1 MPRAKSLRIVSRPS
15 YERFEPRNRAG
26 WRRWLAR
33 NHAAAP
39 GVWLVYL
46 KGAARQ
52 IKYDEAV
59 EEALCFGWIDSTLN
73 PIDTERYIQ
82 LFTPRKPRSGWSR
95 INKGRV
101 EDLLKRGLMTTAGL
115 EKVDAA
121 RKDGSWAALDA
132 IEALELPAE
141 MKEAFASNRL
151 ARENF
156 AGFSPFSQKT
166 YLYWINNAK
175 RAENRA
181 KRIAHAITLI
191 ASNIKHPRMPLT

>member
-26 WRRWLAR
+26 WRRWLQR

-46 KGAARQ
+46 KGASRQ

-73 PIDTERYIQ
+73 PIDAERYMQ

-95 INKGRV
+95 INKVRV
-101 EDLLKRGLMTTAGL
+101 EDLVKRGLMTSAGL
-115 EKVDAA
+115 EKIDAA
-121 RKDGSWAALDA
+121 RWDGSWAALDA

-141 MKEAFASNRL
+141 LKKAFAANRK

-156 AGFSPFSQKT
+156 AGFSPFSKKT

-181 KRIAHAITLI
+181 KRIVHAVTLI
-191 ASNIKHPRMPLT
+191 ASNIKHPRTPLT

>member
-1 MPRAKSLRIVSRPS
+1 MPTAKSVRTVSRPA

-26 WRRWLAR
+26 WRQWLER

-39 GVWLVYL
+39 GVWLVFL
-46 KGAARQ
+46 KGASRQ
-52 IKYDEAV
+52 IKYADAV

-73 PIDTERYIQ
+73 PIDAERYMQ

-95 INKGRV
+95 INKVRV
-101 EDLLKRGLMTTAGL
+101 EDLTKRGLMTSAGL

-132 IEALELPAE
+132 IEALKLPAE
-141 MKEAFASNRL
+141 LKKAFAANRK

-156 AGFSPFSQKT
+156 ARFSPFSKKM

-181 KRIAHAITLI
+181 KRIAHAVTLI
-191 ASNIKHPRMPLT
+191 ANNIKHPRTPLT

>member
-1 MPRAKSLRIVSRPS
+1 M
-15 YERFEPRNRAG
+15 
-26 WRRWLAR
+26 
-33 NHAAAP
+33 
-39 GVWLVYL
+39 YL
-46 KGAARQ
+46 KGASRQ

-73 PIDTERYIQ
+73 PIDAERYMQ

-95 INKGRV
+95 INKVRV
-101 EDLLKRGLMTTAGL
+101 EDLATRGLMTSAGL

-141 MKEAFASNRL
+141 LKKAFASNRK

-156 AGFSPFSQKT
+156 AAFSPFSQKM

-181 KRIAHAITLI
+181 KRIAHAVTLI
-191 ASNIKHPRMPLT
+191 ASNIKHPRTPLT

>member
-1 MPRAKSLRIVSRPS
+1 MPTAKSVRIVSRPA

-26 WRRWLAR
+26 WRQWLER

-39 GVWLVYL
+39 GVWLVFL
-46 KGAARQ
+46 KGASRQ
-52 IKYDEAV
+52 IKYADAV

-73 PIDTERYIQ
+73 PIDAERYMQ

-95 INKGRV
+95 INKVRV
-101 EDLLKRGLMTTAGL
+101 EDLTKRGLMTSAGL

-132 IEALELPAE
+132 IEALKLPAE
-141 MKEAFASNRL
+141 LKKAFAANRK

-156 AGFSPFSQKT
+156 ARFSPFSKKM

-181 KRIAHAITLI
+181 KRIAHAVTLI
-191 ASNIKHPRMPLT
+191 ANNIKHPRTPLT

>member
-1 MPRAKSLRIVSRPS
+1 MPTTKSVSTVSRPS

-26 WRRWLAR
+26 WRRWLER

-46 KGAARQ
+46 KGASRQ
-52 IKYDEAV
+52 IRYDEAV

-73 PIDTERYIQ
+73 PIDAERYMQ

-95 INKGRV
+95 INKVRV
-101 EDLLKRGLMTTAGL
+101 EDLTKRGLMTSAGL

-132 IEALELPAE
+132 IEALKLPAE
-141 MKEAFASNRL
+141 LKKAFAANRK

-156 AGFSPFSQKT
+156 ARFSPFSKKM

-181 KRIAHAITLI
+181 KRIAHAVTLI
-191 ASNIKHPRMPLT
+191 ANNIKHPRTPLT